1 MITIRFLHPLLSINS
16 LLIVVFKLQL
26 IPDTVRQWEPISPL
40 TLDNNERDFTVLAQS
55 IGASYVCVRESG
67 SVAAWVRWWSKE
79 ARETMVPYHVL
90 GICVWCKGWVIY
102 YYYHYY
108 PLTTTSMAPIEKTK
122 QKRKEMWNPS
132 SCFVFCFCFSGI
144 GEIGNTCRIHA
155 EFYNRWR
162 KQHKNQNH
170 LSLIRYSLTST
181 EILELWNIT
190 LRYDLKSLVSY
201 ISIPHQIPNE
211 YIVYVY
217 ITQQQGRPPL
227 QSRESWKN
235 DQISHADL
243 PTQIIHL

>member
-102 YYYHYY
+102 YYHHYY

-122 QKRKEMWNPS
+122 QKEKKCEILLHVL
-132 SCFVFCFCFSGI
+132 FFCFCFSGI
-144 GEIGNTCRIHA
+144 QYKRDRQHLPNSRWVLQPLEKTTQKSKSSLPHSLFSHLPRNIGTLKHHA
-155 EFYNRWR
+155 A
-162 KQHKNQNH
+162 
-170 LSLIRYSLTST
+170 IRSQ
-181 EILELWNIT
+181 
-190 LRYDLKSLVSY
+190 KF
-201 ISIPHQIPNE
+201 
-211 YIVYVY
+211 
-217 ITQQQGRPPL
+217 G
-227 QSRESWKN
+227 
-235 DQISHADL
+235 
-243 PTQIIHL
+243 